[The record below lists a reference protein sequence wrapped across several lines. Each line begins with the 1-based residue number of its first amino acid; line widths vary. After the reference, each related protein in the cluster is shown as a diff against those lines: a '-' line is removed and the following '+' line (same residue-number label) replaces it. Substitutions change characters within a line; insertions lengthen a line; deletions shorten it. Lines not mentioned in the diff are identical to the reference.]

1 MNIFD
6 LYLDKIII
14 LIKKLNK
21 DGSLEIPESLKG
33 INVDIPPSNFDCDIS
48 TNVAMVLSKAN
59 KKSPID
65 IANTLIDLIKNE
77 DEKIETISVAKP
89 GFINI
94 KFKTIYW
101 NNFIKNVNQN
111 YKAFIVGIRSLKLTR
126 DEKIFLKTHNPWG
139 VILFLRNIK
148 SIKQTN
154 ILTDSIKKIFK
165 DKNYPILIDQ
175 EGGRVNRLSN
185 IISFDNLTSEYFG
198 YLFEKDKMKLNIIT
212 SPVLTFVLNLIGVN
226 INTVPVLD
234 LRVKGSS
241 NIIGD
246 RSFSQNKNTIS
257 KMGDL
262 CIKLFHENS
271 IGTII
276 KHIPGHGLAK
286 VDSHNFTPI
295 VNKSLK
301 YLKKKT
307 LYLKKKKSIFAMTG
321 HVIYKNID
329 KVNTVTHS
337 KKMIQYIRN
346 KIGFK
351 NILISDDLSMKSLK
365 EDIVKLNN

>member
-1 MNIFD
+1 M
-6 LYLDKIII
+6 
-14 LIKKLNK
+14 
-21 DGSLEIPESLKG
+21 
-33 INVDIPPSNFDCDIS
+33 
-48 TNVAMVLSKAN
+48 
-59 KKSPID
+59 
-65 IANTLIDLIKNE
+65 IKNRR
-77 DEKIETISVAKP
+77 
-89 GFINI
+89 
-94 KFKTIYW
+94 
-101 NNFIKNVNQN
+101 
-111 YKAFIVGIRSLKLTR
+111 AFIVGIKSYRLSIK
-126 DEKIFLKTHNPWG
+126 EKKFLINYRPWG

-148 SIKQTN
+148 SVKQTKN
-154 ILTDSIKKIFK
+154 LTDSIKKIFK

-198 YLFEKDKMKLNIIT
+198 NLYEKDKMKLDIIYKLFIDKT
-212 SPVLTFVLNLIGVN
+212 SHLLKLIGAN

-234 LRVKGSS
+234 LRIKGSS

-246 RSFSQNKNTIS
+246 RSFSNKVNTVS

-295 VNKSLK
+295 VKKSLK
-301 YLKKKT
+301 YLNKNDFYTFKKKN
-307 LYLKKKKSIFAMTG
+307 SFFAMTG
-321 HVIYKNID
+321 HVIYQNMD

-337 KKMIQYIRN
+337 REMIKYIRN
-346 KIGFK
+346 NIGFR

-365 EDIVKLNN
+365 NDMKNNTIKAFKAGCDIALHCNGNINEMKVVANNSPLISRFIIKKTSQFYKILR